1 MPCGWIFYYRSPT
14 SAQSVFGKSL
24 QGRQDKLENTCPGR
38 PGGEEGGQACPL
50 GNLDCP
56 SLSSPGL
63 LLCLVSSPSSLW
75 FPRDRD
81 RAPAASG
88 PPPPTR
94 RFRGP
99 PWSSAE
105 WRGGSLRTCVTSP
118 CPLPSGRGSGGHTL
132 LPLLLLCLP
141 QIATTSFSAGY
152 SGSSFPKRPQFFPSE
167 SPGSPKALFWR
178 GEPNGTGTLRT
189 SLASSLMGVKKN
201 PDPTSPHP

>member
-1 MPCGWIFYYRSPT
+1 MKILAQGDLAGKKGARPALWGTWTVPRSALLGCCYAWFPLLPVCGFHGTGTVP
-14 SAQSVFGKSL
+14 
-24 QGRQDKLENTCPGR
+24 R
-38 PGGEEGGQACPL
+38 PPL
-50 GNLDCP
+50 G
-56 SLSSPGL
+56 
-63 LLCLVSSPSSLW
+63 
-75 FPRDRD
+75 
-81 RAPAASG
+81 
-88 PPPPTR
+88 PPPTR